1 MHNRRLSSRAG
12 VRFAVVAGLL
22 ASFWIVLAGVFSGCS
37 VDLFHPESYAFIKDA
52 IASAG
57 ATPAPGDATP
67 TPYERVFEST
77 PTAVP
82 TPAADGAPAPAAT
95 VAQVAPPPPGAIN
108 PDRQARMVP
117 ASDAPGGFALPSILT
132 PSTKKDEPAP
142 PPAPVEA
149 PETADEEMAESG
161 PAVDRIV
168 ASVDGDPITMR
179 EVKDFASSH
188 GQPIDTD
195 DFASSDTAKTAVKA
209 LIGEKL
215 LEQEV
220 KKYDDKVDDE
230 QVDKYIAQLR
240 QDKHMSDAEFRA
252 QLQASGM
259 SYDEL
264 RRRAR
269 MDLEKSMMIEE
280 EVRAKI
286 NVPDSDITA
295 FYDAHKEDFTIVKER
310 LKLAQ
315 ILIALPQNPTPVQV
329 ADAQK
334 KAAMIRARAIKGDD
348 FGDLARVYSDDDSK
362 TAGGELGWFAPGDIN
377 DQILAA
383 VKPLKP
389 GEVSQPVR
397 TSHGIHVVKLE
408 EHEVPG
414 VVPLSEVKAQ
424 IRAQLVDQQSSVQ
437 LEKWVESDL
446 VKQHYVETM
455 Y

>member
-1 MHNRRLSSRAG
+1 MA
-12 VRFAVVAGLL
+12 L
-22 ASFWIVLAGVFSGCS
+22 ALSGCS
-37 VDLFHPESYAFIKDA
+37 IDFFKPESYAFLKQA
-52 IASAG
+52 ASNTTVTPPPPSAQESSGTG
-57 ATPAPGDATP
+57 ATNPSRTARIVPYSDAAPDPVAVAKMDEP
-67 TPYERVFEST
+67 PPP
-77 PTAVP
+77 PTAV
-82 TPAADGAPAPAAT
+82 
-95 VAQVAPPPPGAIN
+95 
-108 PDRQARMVP
+108 QASV
-117 ASDAPGGFALPSILT
+117 
-132 PSTKKDEPAP
+132 
-142 PPAPVEA
+142 
-149 PETADEEMAESG
+149 DEEMEARQ

-179 EVKDFASSH
+179 EVKDFASQH
-188 GQPIDTD
+188 GQPIETD

-220 KKYDDKVDDE
+220 KKYDDKVEDG

-240 QDKHMSDAEFRA
+240 ADKHMSDAEFRQ

-259 SYDEL
+259 SYDDL
-264 RRRAR
+264 RKRAR
-269 MDLEKSMMIEE
+269 LDIEKAMMIEQ

-286 NVPDSDITA
+286 DVPDADIKA
-295 FYDAHKEDFTIVKER
+295 YYDTHKEDFTITKER

-315 ILIALPQNPTPVQV
+315 VLVSLPANPTPAQV
-329 ADAQK
+329 AAAQK
-334 KAAMIRARAIKGDD
+334 KAAMVRARAVKGDD

-362 TAGGELGWFAPGDIN
+362 SNGGELGWFAPADIN

-389 GEVSQPVR
+389 GEVSAPVR
-397 TSHGIHVVKLE
+397 TSHGVHIVKLE

-414 VVPLSEVKAQ
+414 VVPLSEVKPA
-424 IRAQLVDQQSSVQ
+424 IRAQLIDQETAKALQ
-437 LEKWVESDL
+437 KWVESDL